1 MSKIKTVR
9 HLAFGTISD
18 ALFDAPEDKNFV
30 TFWKNE
36 GEVESVTF
44 GEFRK
49 QALAQAGY
57 LLSQGIERQN
67 TIILIMPQ
75 GISLMTAFVGA
86 MLVGAIPAILA
97 YPNFKIEPSKFRLG
111 LEGVTANLKAS
122 LVLVDKDFPDD
133 LIQHITVQGAG
144 RLQRWNGDYHLG
156 TCPEVR
162 YLANP
167 NDLAFI
173 QHSAGTTGLQKGVA
187 LSHSAV
193 LKQIGHLAMAL
204 DLSSEDRIYS
214 WLPIY
219 HDMGLV
225 ACFMVPLVCHL
236 PVVMQS
242 PADWV
247 MQPAT
252 MLELISS
259 YQCSLAWA
267 PNFTLQFLARRVRRE
282 DRVGLD
288 LSCLRALI
296 NCSEPVRAASMD
308 EFISAY
314 PSVQLRA
321 NVLQTCYAM
330 AETVFAVTQSDVTST
345 GPRRI
350 WIDGDAFRKL
360 GRAIAVREGSPGA
373 VCFVSSGRCLPN
385 TKVRIVSDEGKV
397 LGPGEVGEITIHS
410 DCILEGYYNRP
421 DLTAK
426 ALRNGSYWSG
436 DLGFLLD
443 DELYVI
449 GRKKDL
455 IIVGGENIY
464 PQDIEEIAS
473 SHPAVHD
480 GRVVAFG
487 RYNPTLGTEE
497 IIVVAEVSMEDD
509 LQKARTI
516 DRQIR
521 TAVSSELGVGIGSVY
536 LKPPKWI
543 VKSSAG
549 KPARSTT
556 REKLLSEHAELREQ
570 GEASQYLEIL
580 SL

>member
-1 MSKIKTVR
+1 MTGVRVGLAQLALNGARYVSVSIRRAHGNIPRHRAVSKTKPVHPLDFR
-9 HLAFGTISD
+9 TISD

-36 GEVESVTF
+36 DEVESVTF

-67 TIILIMPQ
+67 IIILIMQQ
-75 GISLMTAFVGA
+75 GIPLMTAFVGA
-86 MLVGAIPAILA
+86 MLVGAVPAILA

-122 LVLVDKDFPDD
+122 LILVDKDFPDD
-133 LIQHITVQGAG
+133 LIQHITVQGTAW
-144 RLQRWNGDYHLG
+144 LQHWKDDDQLG

-162 YLANP
+162 NLANP

-214 WLPIY
+214 WLPLY
-219 HDMGLV
+219 HDMGLI

-236 PVVMQS
+236 SMVMQS

-252 MLELISS
+252 MLEIISS
-259 YQCSLAWA
+259 YQCSLAWV
-267 PNFTLQFLARRVRRE
+267 PNFTLQFLARRVRPE
-282 DRVGLD
+282 NRVGFD

-330 AETVFAVTQSDVTST
+330 AETVFAVTQSDVTGT

-360 GRAIAVREGSPGA
+360 GRAIAVPEESPGA
-373 VCFVSSGRCLPN
+373 LCFVSSGRCLPN
-385 TKVRIVSDEGKV
+385 TKVQIVSDERKV
-397 LGPGEVGEITIHS
+397 LGPGEVGCGLALDLQWS
-410 DCILEGYYNRP
+410 DTNFVVV
-421 DLTAK
+421 T
-426 ALRNGSYWSG
+426 W
-436 DLGFLLD
+436 
-443 DELYVI
+443 
-449 GRKKDL
+449 
-455 IIVGGENIY
+455 IVGD
-464 PQDIEEIAS
+464 PLCPDV
-473 SHPAVHD
+473 P
-480 GRVVAFG
+480 
-487 RYNPTLGTEE
+487 L
-497 IIVVAEVSMEDD
+497 
-509 LQKARTI
+509 
-516 DRQIR
+516 
-521 TAVSSELGVGIGSVY
+521 
-536 LKPPKWI
+536 
-543 VKSSAG
+543 
-549 KPARSTT
+549 
-556 REKLLSEHAELREQ
+556 
-570 GEASQYLEIL
+570 EASAPNDCWPVTSI
-580 SL
+580 SCAA